1 MRNNKILATAM
12 TTALAGALSAGGVSA
27 GALSVTYQKGTT
39 EQEGRTVATEA
50 IGSNQVIPTL
60 NGGTSCGAGG
70 ALVSVSYI
78 TGNDFTQNTSVTFQ
92 LLEGSDPATQA
103 VFRTTA
109 GPLSGPSNVSP
120 NALTYTSGTSSAL
133 IALSGGGEGTNAMT
147 FLIQATGQTIPKES
161 SLTFSFCMDKADLLK
176 EEGQSLSVKVDFSG
190 TKYISEAGGTIT
202 VVNAKNGAEGTI
214 GPGVDDGDVKIDVG
228 GEAGSQ
234 KFTGSS
240 IDQDEK
246 LTAILG
252 EICLGTNSTSDI
264 FASDLETEWDL
275 NDTTL
280 GSSTTDSIATFKIED
295 APLNASIGH
304 VWNPAEPTSPTPEEL
319 AGVMVFIDLDG
330 DGEFDNTGTSGTATN
345 DIPASTVTE
354 KGASFD
360 TIMANDLIRIPSQ
373 SNTTYVT
380 KTGCAPIIIKAA
392 GNVAINAPKVAPR
405 GTLTINF
412 VGGAQRP
419 FTGYLNFIKRSGTVC
434 TLYNIPGPDSIEN
447 ANIRVTNKEATQ
459 DGTLKG
465 TLRLPTG
472 EAIFEDYD
480 ILTAAGLDVI
490 GANQTIYFNTDT
502 LNTIAQS
509 TSNPNGVWTEGWS
522 RAILRLETNLDNVEM
537 MALIRD
543 DDVMGAPLMNMS
555 VGASGNGCGR

>member
-1 MRNNKILATAM
+1 
-12 TTALAGALSAGGVSA
+12 
-27 GALSVTYQKGTT
+27 
-39 EQEGRTVATEA
+39 
-50 IGSNQVIPTL
+50 VIWK
-60 NGGTSCGAGG
+60 
-70 ALVSVSYI
+70 
-78 TGNDFTQNTSVTFQ
+78 Q
-92 LLEGSDPATQA
+92 
-103 VFRTTA
+103 
-109 GPLSGPSNVSP
+109 
-120 NALTYTSGTSSAL
+120 
-133 IALSGGGEGTNAMT
+133 
-147 FLIQATGQTIPKES
+147 
-161 SLTFSFCMDKADLLK
+161 
-176 EEGQSLSVKVDFSG
+176 
-190 TKYISEAGGTIT
+190 
-202 VVNAKNGAEGTI
+202 
-214 GPGVDDGDVKIDVG
+214 
-228 GEAGSQ
+228 
-234 KFTGSS
+234 
-240 IDQDEK
+240 
-246 LTAILG
+246 
-252 EICLGTNSTSDI
+252 
-264 FASDLETEWDL
+264 SDLD
-275 NDTTL
+275 DTTL
-280 GSSTTDSIATFKIED
+280 DFLAESIATFKIED

-330 DGEFDNTGTSGTATN
+330 DGEFDNTGTSGTAN

-360 TIMANDLIRIPSQ
+360 TIIANDLTRIVGNGGLP
-373 SNTTYVT
+373 TTT

-392 GNVAINAPKVAPR
+392 GNVAINALKVAPR

-412 VGGAQRP
+412 VGGAQRS